1 MAADNP
7 TAHMLGKELYVIFT
21 RPVGPPE
28 EIAKLLPKHL
38 DRQVE
43 LEKKGIM
50 FGAGPMFEKGG
61 ERPAFGMIVVRANSF
76 EEADAI
82 AAEDPFHKAG
92 LRKYEIHKWK
102 LNEGSYTVTVNYS
115 DQTVTIA

>member
-1 MAADNP
+1 MAD
-7 TAHMLGKELYVIFT
+7 TATMLGKELYVIFT

-28 EIAKLLPKHL
+28 EIRKMLPQHL

-43 LEKKGIM
+43 LEKAGIM
-50 FGAGPMFEKGG
+50 FGAGPMFRDG
-61 ERPAFGMIVVRANSF
+61 EDHPAFGMIIVRANSF

-92 LRKYEIHKWK
+92 LREYEIHKWVM
-102 LNEGSYTVTVNYS
+102 NEGSFTVTINYS
-115 DQTVTIA
+115 DQTAQVV

>member
-1 MAADNP
+1 MVQD
-7 TAHMLGKELYVIFT
+7 TSKMLGKELYVIFT
-21 RPVGPPE
+21 RPVGDPA
-28 EIAKLLPKHL
+28 EIAKLLPQHL

-50 FGAGPMFEKGG
+50 FGAGPMFAPGG
-61 ERPAFGMIVVRANSF
+61 ERPAFGMIVIRANSF

-92 LRKYEIHKWK
+92 LREYEIHKWVM
-102 LNEGSYTVTVNYS
+102 NEGSFTVTINYS
-115 DQTVTIA
+115 DQTAQVV

>member
-1 MAADNP
+1 MAD
-7 TAHMLGKELYVIFT
+7 TAKMLGKELYVIFT

-50 FGAGPMFEKGG
+50 FGAGPMFEDGA
-61 ERPAFGMIVVRANSF
+61 ERPAFGMIVVRADSF

-92 LRKYEIHKWK
+92 LREYEIHRWVM
-102 LNEGSYTVTVNYS
+102 NEGSYTVTVNYS
-115 DQTVTIA
+115 DQTMTIV